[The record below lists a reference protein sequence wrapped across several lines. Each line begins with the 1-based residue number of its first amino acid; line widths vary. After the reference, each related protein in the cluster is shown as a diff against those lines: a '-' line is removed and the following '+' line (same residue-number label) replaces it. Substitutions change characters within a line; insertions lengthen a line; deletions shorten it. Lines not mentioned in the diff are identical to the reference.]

1 MKSNTDDSASTGTM
15 NLPKPEGFIDEDA
28 ISDNEAEEVVEDLSE
43 EFSRNSGTS
52 STVDM
57 PEIEKINLDKEEEE
71 TIYEKEVSIEPPED
85 FPKNPN
91 RSEKKVDEKGRIQE
105 NNNNKDKKHKLKEDV
120 DMTSLSSQ
128 DSEDFMSE
136 EESDNSTDDNNS
148 SELSVK
154 GSSII
159 TQELDESED
168 GLKVNGYKPLGQKS
182 MNIIKSTVYAPSKQD
197 GGGMAP

>member
-1 MKSNTDDSASTGTM
+1 
-15 NLPKPEGFIDEDA
+15 
-28 ISDNEAEEVVEDLSE
+28 
-43 EFSRNSGTS
+43 
-52 STVDM
+52 
-57 PEIEKINLDKEEEE
+57 
-71 TIYEKEVSIEPPED
+71 
-85 FPKNPN
+85 
-91 RSEKKVDEKGRIQE
+91 
-105 NNNNKDKKHKLKEDV
+105 
-120 DMTSLSSQ
+120 MTSLSSQ

-168 GLKVNGYKPLGQKS
+168 GLKVNGYKLLGQKS